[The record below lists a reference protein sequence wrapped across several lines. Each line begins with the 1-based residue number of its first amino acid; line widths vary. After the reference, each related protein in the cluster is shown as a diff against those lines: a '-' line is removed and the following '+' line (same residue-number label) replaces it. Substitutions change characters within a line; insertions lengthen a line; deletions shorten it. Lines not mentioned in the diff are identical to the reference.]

1 MSEDAAQR
9 ILQLEADLA
18 LAQHNIQQ
26 LIQWVE
32 ARIFAD
38 DTVDKR
44 KTEADRHFLRGRYNV

>member
-1 MSEDAAQR
+1 MSDEITQR

-18 LAQHNIQQ
+18 LAQHNIKQ

-44 KTEADRHFLRGRYNV
+44 KSEADRQFIRNKYYV